1 LRKVLSRFFAH
12 FRAGLMVLMIG
23 GSVSLAPSATLAQT
37 TQYSDVPATGIA
49 FNEVSAPCTT
59 PLTRTFNVTTHY
71 TVSDV
76 NLGVL
81 YSHTYRGDNIITLR
95 GPNNVSVQVV
105 NQVGGGAANYNA
117 TVDDEAASG
126 IANYTAGETNLTA
139 PPYANSYRPTNPLS
153 ALDGQDAFGTWT
165 LQICDNGNAD
175 SGTYTRADLYL
186 AQAGPQADLSL
197 TKTVNTTTP
206 AFGGAI
212 TYTIIVTNA
221 SASALTAT
229 GVSVRDVLPAG
240 VTFVST
246 SATQGSYASGTG
258 LWTGIALA
266 PGGTA
271 TLTIDATVTAALGNV
286 VSNAAEVWTSAANDN
301 DSTPGNGSTTEDDYA
316 AVNFTVSA
324 RTAGTPPTLT
334 CPAGQSIFDWAN
346 YTWTTNALNNRP
358 GGYNLAN
365 VGVFFIDMTTTTPFV
380 AGSPAI
386 NANLTGG
393 LAGEVSLF
401 QNLNNNAQTDVAT
414 TVISMPGA
422 VPGLQFKLFDVDFG
436 AGSYADKVTVT
447 GTFNGL
453 PVTPT
458 LTNGV
463 TNYVIGNAAIG
474 DAGATDTTNAGNVT
488 VTFTSAVDTI
498 TVVYGN
504 HTTAP
509 ANPGN
514 QWVSIHDITFC
525 NPLVTLA
532 LTKVTSIYDDGIT
545 APFAI
550 PGNDAIYTIALSNTG
565 TGSVTAD
572 TVFMVDPLPAQLT
585 FFNGDANGPL
595 PGTDPVLFTDNGSN
609 LTFNYATDVRYS
621 QTAPANFAA
630 CTYTP
635 VVGYDPLVRYICV
648 NPKGRMTGK
657 SGTATPSFSV
667 AFRAKIN

>member
-1 LRKVLSRFFAH
+1 MFFAH

-23 GSVSLAPSATLAQT
+23 VLLALAPSAARAQT
-37 TQYSDVPATGIA
+37 IQYSDVPAGGIA
-49 FNEVSAPCTT
+49 FNETSAPCAT
-59 PLTRTFNVTTHY
+59 PVTRTFNVTTHY

-105 NQVGGGAANYNA
+105 NQVGAGADNYNA
-117 TVDDEAASG
+117 IVDDEAASG
-126 IANYTAGETNLTA
+126 VANYTANETNLTA
-139 PPYANSYRPTNPLS
+139 PPYANNYRPSNVLS
-153 ALDGQDAFGTWT
+153 ALDNQDAFGTWT
-165 LQICDNGNAD
+165 LQICDNGNGD
-175 SGTYTRADLYL
+175 SGTYSRADLYL
-186 AQAGPQADLSL
+186 AQAPAQADLSL
-197 TKTVNTTTP
+197 TQTVSSATP
-206 AFGGAI
+206 ANGTAI
-212 TYTIIVTNA
+212 VYTLVVTNA
-221 SASALTAT
+221 AASTLTAN
-229 GVSVRDVLPAG
+229 GVSVRDLLPGG
-240 VTFVST
+240 VTFVSA
-246 SATQGSYASGTG
+246 SATQGSYSNGTG
-258 LWTGIALA
+258 LWTVGSLA
-266 PGGTA
+266 PAATA
-271 TLTIDATVTAALGNV
+271 TLTINATVNASSGAT
-286 VSNAAEVWTSAANDN
+286 VSNPAEVWTSSANDN
-301 DSTPGNGSTTEDDYA
+301 DSTPGNGVTTEDDYA
-316 AVNFTVSA
+316 VANFTVTGA
-324 RTAGTPPTLT
+324 RLAGTPPVLT
-334 CPAGQSIFDWAN
+334 CPVGSSLFDWGSTSPV
-346 YTWTTNALNNRP
+346 YTWTTGALNNRP
-358 GGYNLAN
+358 GGYPLSG
-365 VGVFFIDMTTTTPFV
+365 VGTFFVDITTTTTLV

-386 NANLTGG
+386 NSNLTGG
-393 LAGEVSLF
+393 FTGEPSLF
-401 QNLNNNAQTDVAT
+401 LNMNNNAISDVST
-414 TVISMPGA
+414 TVITIPGA

-436 AGSYADKVTVT
+436 SGSYADKVTVT

-453 PVTPT
+453 SVTPT
-458 LTNGV
+458 MTNGIS
-463 TNYVIGNAAIG
+463 NYVAGNVVIG
-474 DAGATDTTNAGNVT
+474 DAGANDTTADGNVT
-488 VTFTSAVDTI
+488 VTFASAVDTI

-514 QWVSIHDITFC
+514 QWMSIHDINFC
-525 NPLVTLA
+525 NPQVALA

-595 PGTDPVLFTDNGSN
+595 PGTDAVLFTDNGSN

-635 VVGYDPLVRYICV
+635 VAGYDPLVRFICV

-657 SGTATPSFSV
+657 SGAATPSFSV